1 MREGKEGEGEGG
13 GKGGKCESRGREV
26 LVRLLFTVALV
37 GSRRLL
43 FNCITI
49 SAKKETEKVNRT
61 KVVDNRRTK
70 RTDWKQKKSGCIVL
84 ETKSREI

>member
-1 MREGKEGEGEGG
+1 MREGKRESKRGGE
-13 GKGGKCESRGREV
+13 KGGKCESRGREA

-84 ETKSREI
+84 EAKSREI